1 MKRCVAIFD
10 IDGTLAN
17 HNHRAA
23 LLEKQCA
30 VCLYEPMPV
39 GHHASCPNCGGTVSN
54 TKQESWDN
62 FLKPELMLEDPPI
75 TVAVDVLHLL
85 RKKGAEI
92 HFITGRRR
100 GLSGE
105 VTEIWLRE
113 HCNWDPSKEHL
124 IMREDE
130 NSGDDLN
137 HVPASVYKER
147 AFKRLTDKIGTEGV
161 FLFFED
167 DPHVFEVYGKYGLVF
182 RSPEVWNH
190 LMPKSPRDVEHLW
203 QI

>member
-1 MKRCVAIFD
+1 MPRCVAVWD

-17 HNHRAA
+17 HNHRAK
-23 LLEKQCA
+23 LLQKQCA

-39 GHHASCPNCGGTVSN
+39 GHHAACPNCGGTVSC

-62 FLKPELMLEDPPI
+62 FLKPELMMLDPVIP
-75 TVAVDVLHLL
+75 AALDVLNLL
-85 RKKGAEI
+85 REKGAEI

-100 GLSGE
+100 SRSGQ
-105 VTEIWLRE
+105 VTEHWLKTN
-113 HCNWDPSKEHL
+113 CAWKTDKEIL
-124 IMREDE
+124 IMREEHLHEDK
-130 NSGDDLN
+130 DL
-137 HVPASVYKER
+137 VPASIYKER
-147 AFKRLTDKIGTEGV
+147 AFKRLTAQIGTEGV

-182 RSPEVWNH
+182 RSPEVWTH
-190 LMPKSPRDVEHLW
+190 LMPPSPRDAELLW